1 MFSRA
6 PTTSSQHQKNVAW
19 AYIIKNCVYLFRWV
33 SASTGLIA
41 FILFMPKIFVEHSCL
56 EEQKEN
62 IKSDPEPLKRPN
74 PKRLFKEF
82 SRISMVDGQLL
93 DVSSAVNHSGK
104 FKAENTNKLR
114 NQRPNML
121 ATLCSTYNFF
131 AFLFNFVLLET

>member
-1 MFSRA
+1 
-6 PTTSSQHQKNVAW
+6 
-19 AYIIKNCVYLFRWV
+19 
-33 SASTGLIA
+33 
-41 FILFMPKIFVEHSCL
+41 MPKIFVEHSCI

-93 DVSSAVNHSGK
+93 DVSTA
-104 FKAENTNKLR
+104 AENTKKLS